1 MEKGGTT
8 VMNGGENTQ
17 GSAKRT
23 LIEEGTAVS
32 GNIASTCP
40 IVVMGRLEGE
50 ISGPSLEI
58 AEGGA
63 VSGRIK
69 VAALCSRGELAGEV
83 DAETVQLSGQVRDET
98 IIRARALEVGSTNGA
113 PVKFGECELSIGD
126 EPDKQRAIDEATGV
140 MRKERPTLAA
150 APVPPEEEAP
160 PQPPAS
166 QDAPPERRRRR
177 SSGAVEIPLDPSESA
192 RVVR

>member
-1 MEKGGTT
+1 
-8 VMNGGENTQ
+8 MNGGGNTQ
-17 GSAKRT
+17 GSGKRT

-69 VAALCSRGELAGEV
+69 VAALSSRGELAGEV
-83 DAETVQLSGQVRDET
+83 DAERVQLSGQVRDET
-98 IIRARALEVGSTNGA
+98 IIRARALEVGATNGA

-126 EPDKQRAIDEATGV
+126 EPDKQRAIEEATGV
-140 MRKERPTLAA
+140 TRKERSTLVA
-150 APVPPEEEAP
+150 APVPPEEATP
-160 PQPPAS
+160 KPPAS
-166 QDAPPERRRRR
+166 QDAPPDRRRRR
-177 SSGAVEIPLDPSESA
+177 SSGAVEIPLDPAESG
-192 RVVR
+192 RVVP

>member
-8 VMNGGENTQ
+8 VMNGGGNTQ
-17 GSAKRT
+17 GSGKRT

-63 VSGRIK
+63 VSGRVK

-98 IIRARALEVGSTNGA
+98 IIRARSLEVGSPSGS
-113 PVKFGECELSIGD
+113 PVRFGECELSIGD

-140 MRKERPTLAA
+140 ARKDRSTLVA
-150 APVPPEEEAP
+150 APVPPEEEVPPEPPAPQAP
-160 PQPPAS
+160 PP
-166 QDAPPERRRRR
+166 DRRRRR
-177 SSGAVEIPLDPSESA
+177 SSGAVEIPLDPAESGRVA
-192 RVVR
+192 R